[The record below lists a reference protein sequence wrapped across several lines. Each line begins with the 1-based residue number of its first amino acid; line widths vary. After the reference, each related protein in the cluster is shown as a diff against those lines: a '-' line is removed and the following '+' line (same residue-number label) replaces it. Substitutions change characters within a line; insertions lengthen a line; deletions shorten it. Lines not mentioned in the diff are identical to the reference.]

1 MARGEAYVRCP
12 HCGFQSRIPVM
23 ALQRDNY
30 HCSQCGH
37 RIPLVNVNLPGE
49 IQGQQP
55 FRSRTKSQFQ
65 KRKRR

>member
-12 HCGFQSRIPVM
+12 HCGFQSRVPVM

-37 RIPLVNVNLPGE
+37 RIPVTGANIPVDNQE
-49 IQGQQP
+49 QQP
-55 FRSRTKSQFQ
+55 FRSRTKNQFQ